1 VYTSG
6 HPDSHDLIFR
16 SHFLMKNF
24 FSKLFSLIDRVLRD
38 ATLKVEHVEF
48 DALVEI

>member
-1 VYTSG
+1 V
-6 HPDSHDLIFR
+6 IFR

-24 FSKLFSLIDRVLRD
+24 FSKLFSVIDRVLRG
-38 ATLKVEHVEF
+38 ATFKCKHVEF